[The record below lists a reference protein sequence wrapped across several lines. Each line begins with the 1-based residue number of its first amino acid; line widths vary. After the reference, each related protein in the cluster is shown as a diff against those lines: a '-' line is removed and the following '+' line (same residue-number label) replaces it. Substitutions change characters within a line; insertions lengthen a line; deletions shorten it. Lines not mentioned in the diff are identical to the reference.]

1 MLTKKNSKKK
11 FDDEYFQFSD
21 MKNSNLAFFSPKT
34 KTIKFGSYADFL
46 KNIAKP
52 LENLS
57 AIKLKRVSKAFLLAL
72 GELTNNGSSH
82 IKNKINKSP
91 LEILFIL

>member
-1 MLTKKNSKKK
+1 MLSVLSAK
-11 FDDEYFQFSD
+11 D
-21 MKNSNLAFFSPKT
+21 MKNSNFAFFSKT

-72 GELTNNGSSH
+72 GELAFNGSSH
-82 IKNKINKSP
+82 IKNKIKLN
-91 LEILFIL
+91 LI